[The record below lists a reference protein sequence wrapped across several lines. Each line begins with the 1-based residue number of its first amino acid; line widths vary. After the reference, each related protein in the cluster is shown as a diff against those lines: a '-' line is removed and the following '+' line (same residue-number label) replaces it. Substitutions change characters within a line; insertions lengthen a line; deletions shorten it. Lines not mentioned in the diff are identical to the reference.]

1 MTVPASAFAARSA
14 YVKLRERASYEF
26 ALASAAAALELQGNQ
41 VRSAR
46 LALGGVATK
55 PWRSPEAERLLT
67 SAVAEEKTFQAAAE
81 AAMKGAVPHKHNAY
95 KIELAKRAI
104 VRALT
109 QAAQKPE
116 SHS

>member
-1 MTVPASAFAARSA
+1 MNSRADRSSSRTR
-14 YVKLRERASYEF
+14 LRT
-26 ALASAAAALELQGNQ
+26 AAAATPAKTAPI
-41 VRSAR
+41 SS
-46 LALGGVATK
+46 LAV
-55 PWRSPEAERLLT
+55 P
-67 SAVAEEKTFQAAAE
+67 VHAEEEPPVDVTE